1 MVMWAMILAWD
12 QTQAGQRLFQVG
24 RDYYD
29 IFFLK
34 SQYASEKKN
43 EKNSVVNF
51 CIVHIIL
58 NNNSE
63 SVFSILNFMFLKIAA
78 TCSKSDS
85 AIVKVGL
92 KHNLIINLLKES
104 VLKLPITASAL
115 EAALSEKRLQKI
127 V

>member
-1 MVMWAMILAWD
+1 MILAWD

-43 EKNSVVNF
+43 EKNSVVNL

>member
-1 MVMWAMILAWD
+1 
-12 QTQAGQRLFQVG
+12 
-24 RDYYD
+24 
-29 IFFLK
+29 
-34 SQYASEKKN
+34 
-43 EKNSVVNF
+43 
-51 CIVHIIL
+51 
-58 NNNSE
+58 
-63 SVFSILNFMFLKIAA
+63 MFLKIAA

>member
-1 MVMWAMILAWD
+1 MWAMILAWD

>member
-1 MVMWAMILAWD
+1 MWAMILAWD

-43 EKNSVVNF
+43 EKNSVVNL